1 MSEEAI
7 WIKNGRIID
16 PANGRDE
23 VSDLYIADG
32 RICEAPAAKES
43 EAANVIDASGKIVAP
58 GFIDLRAH
66 LRELG
71 GGGRETIAS
80 GTRAAAAGGF
90 TTVVCM
96 PDVSPAADNPGTIR
110 YLQDA
115 IEKDAC
121 IDVLLTGSITLDRKG
136 EQLAP
141 IGSLKQSGVIAVT
154 DCPASTGN
162 NEIFRRSLEYAAMFD
177 LPILDLPRDPFLA
190 SNAVAHE
197 GAQALRLGLRG
208 WPRAAEELF
217 VYRAVSLAMLTKAHV
232 HLQSLS
238 SAGSVEILQRA
249 KERGVPVTADVTP
262 HHLALTDST
271 LADYNTNLKTNPP
284 LREESDRQALL
295 AGLLDGTIDCI
306 ATAHEP
312 YLEHEKDMEFDLAPF
327 GVIGLETALS
337 VSLESI
343 VTSGAGSVSDMVAAL
358 TTRPAAVLGLDKGTL
373 SVGAIAD
380 IAIFDQHQEWVVA
393 PENLESLSSNSPWLG
408 KNMTGRVTHVI
419 ATGQLIR
426 DSSLA

>member
-1 MSEEAI
+1 MSEAI

-16 PANGRDE
+16 PANGRNE
-23 VSDLYIADG
+23 VADLYIADG
-32 RICEAPAAKES
+32 RICEAPAGKES
-43 EAANVIDASGKIVAP
+43 KVANVVDASGKIVAP

-121 IDVLLTGSITLDRKG
+121 IDVLLTGSLTLDRQG
-136 EQLAP
+136 EELAP

-190 SNAVAHE
+190 SNAVVHE
-197 GAQALRLGLRG
+197 GAQALRLGLPG

-217 VYRAVSLAMLTKAHV
+217 VYRAVSLAMVTKAHV
-232 HLQSLS
+232 HLQSIS

-249 KERGVPVTADVTP
+249 KERDVPVTADVTP
-262 HHLALTDST
+262 HHLALTDSA
-271 LADYNTNLKTNPP
+271 LADYNTNLKTSPP

-343 VTSGAGSVSDMVAAL
+343 VTSEAGSVSDMVAAL
-358 TTRPAAVLGLDKGTL
+358 TTRPASVLGLEKGTL

-380 IAIFDQHQEWVVA
+380 IVIFDQHQEWVVA

>member
-1 MSEEAI
+1 MSEAI

-23 VSDLYIADG
+23 VADLYIADG
-32 RICEAPAAKES
+32 RICEAPAGKES
-43 EAANVIDASGKIVAP
+43 EVANVVDASGKIVAP

-141 IGSLKQSGVIAVT
+141 IGSLKQSGVVAVT

-177 LPILDLPRDPFLA
+177 LPIFDLPRDPFLA
-190 SNAVAHE
+190 SNAVVHE

-343 VTSGAGSVSDMVAAL
+343 VKSGAGSVSDMVAAL
-358 TTRPAAVLGLDKGTL
+358 THRPASVLGLNKGTL
-373 SVGAIAD
+373 SSGAIAD
-380 IAIFDQHQEWVVA
+380 IVIFDQQKEWIVT

-419 ATGQLIR
+419 SAGQHIR
-426 DSSLA
+426 DFSLA

>member
-1 MSEEAI
+1 MSEAI

-16 PANGRDE
+16 PANGRNE
-23 VSDLYIADG
+23 VADLHIADG
-32 RICEAPAAKES
+32 RICEAPAGKEI
-43 EAANVIDASGKIVAP
+43 EVANVVDASGKIVAP

-121 IDVLLTGSITLDRKG
+121 IDVLLTGSLTLDRQG

-190 SNAVAHE
+190 SNAVVHE
-197 GAQALRLGLRG
+197 GAQALRLGLPG

-217 VYRAVSLAMLTKAHV
+217 VYRAVSLAMVTKAHV
-232 HLQSLS
+232 HLQSIS

-249 KERGVPVTADVTP
+249 KERDVPVTADVTP
-262 HHLALTDST
+262 HHLALTDSA
-271 LADYNTNLKTNPP
+271 LADYNTNLKTSPP

-343 VTSGAGSVSDMVAAL
+343 VTSEAGSVSDMVAAL
-358 TTRPAAVLGLDKGTL
+358 TTRPASVLGLEKGTL

-380 IAIFDQHQEWVVA
+380 IVIFDQHQEWVVA

-426 DSSLA
+426 VSSLA

>member
-1 MSEEAI
+1 MSEAI

-23 VSDLYIADG
+23 VADLYIADG
-32 RICEAPAAKES
+32 RICEASAGKES
-43 EAANVIDASGKIVAP
+43 EVANVVDASGKIVAP

-121 IDVLLTGSITLDRKG
+121 IDVLLTGSLTLDRQG

-154 DCPASTGN
+154 DCPSTTGN

-190 SNAVAHE
+190 SNAVVHE
-197 GAQALRLGLRG
+197 GAQALRLGLPG

-217 VYRAVSLAMLTKAHV
+217 VYRAVSLAMVTKAHV
-232 HLQSLS
+232 HLQSIS

-249 KERGVPVTADVTP
+249 KERDVPVTADVTP
-262 HHLALTDST
+262 HHLALTDSA
-271 LADYNTNLKTNPP
+271 LADYNTNLKTSPP

-337 VSLESI
+337 VSIESI
-343 VTSGAGSVSDMVAAL
+343 VTSEAGSVSDMVAAL
-358 TTRPAAVLGLDKGTL
+358 TTRPASVLGLEKGTL

-380 IAIFDQHQEWVVA
+380 IVIFDQHQEWVVA
-393 PENLESLSSNSPWLG
+393 PENLESFSSNSPWLG
-408 KNMTGRVTHVI
+408 KNMIGRVTHVI

>member
-1 MSEEAI
+1 MSEAI

-23 VSDLYIADG
+23 VADLYIADG
-32 RICEAPAAKES
+32 RIFEAPAGKES
-43 EAANVIDASGKIVAP
+43 EVANVVDASGKIVAP

-141 IGSLKQSGVIAVT
+141 IGSLKQSGVVAVT

-177 LPILDLPRDPFLA
+177 LPIFDLPRDPFLA
-190 SNAVAHE
+190 SNAVVHE

-343 VTSGAGSVSDMVAAL
+343 VKSGAGSVSDMVAAL
-358 TTRPAAVLGLDKGTL
+358 THRPASVLGLNKGTL
-373 SVGAIAD
+373 SSGAIAD
-380 IAIFDQHQEWVVA
+380 IVIFDQQKEWIVT

-419 ATGQLIR
+419 SAGQHIR

>member
-1 MSEEAI
+1 MSEAI

-23 VSDLYIADG
+23 VADLYIADG
-32 RICEAPAAKES
+32 RIFEAPAGKES
-43 EAANVIDASGKIVAP
+43 EVANVVDASGKIVAP

-141 IGSLKQSGVIAVT
+141 IGSLKQSGVVAVT

-190 SNAVAHE
+190 SNAVVHE

-343 VTSGAGSVSDMVAAL
+343 VRSGAGSMSDMVSAL
-358 TTRPAAVLGLDKGTL
+358 TYRPASVLGLNKGTL
-373 SVGAIAD
+373 SSGSIAD
-380 IAIFDQHQEWVVA
+380 IVIFDQQKEWAVT

-408 KNMTGRVTHVI
+408 ENMTGRVTHVI
-419 ATGQLIR
+419 STGQHIR

>member
-1 MSEEAI
+1 MSEAI

-23 VSDLYIADG
+23 VADLYIADG
-32 RICEAPAAKES
+32 RIFEAPAGKES
-43 EAANVIDASGKIVAP
+43 EVANVVDASGKIVAP

-141 IGSLKQSGVIAVT
+141 IGSLKQSGVVAVT

-177 LPILDLPRDPFLA
+177 LPIFDLPRDPFLA
-190 SNAVAHE
+190 SNAVVHE

-343 VTSGAGSVSDMVAAL
+343 VKSGAGSVSDMVAAL
-358 TTRPAAVLGLDKGTL
+358 THRPASVLGLNKGTL
-373 SVGAIAD
+373 SSGAIAD
-380 IAIFDQHQEWVVA
+380 IVIFDQQKEWIVT

-419 ATGQLIR
+419 SAGQHIR
-426 DSSLA
+426 DFSLA

>member
-1 MSEEAI
+1 MSEAI

-23 VSDLYIADG
+23 VADLYLADG
-32 RICEAPAAKES
+32 RICEAPAGKES
-43 EAANVIDASGKIVAP
+43 EVANVVDASGKIVAP

-141 IGSLKQSGVIAVT
+141 IGSLKQSGVVAVT

-343 VTSGAGSVSDMVAAL
+343 VRSGAGSVSDMVAAL
-358 TTRPAAVLGLDKGTL
+358 THRPASVLGLNKGTL
-373 SVGAIAD
+373 SSGAIAD
-380 IAIFDQHQEWVVA
+380 IVIFDQQKEWIVT

-408 KNMTGRVTHVI
+408 ENMTGRVTHVI
-419 ATGQLIR
+419 SAGQHIR

>member
-1 MSEEAI
+1 MSEAI
-7 WIKNGRIID
+7 CIKNGRIID
-16 PANGRDE
+16 PANGRNE
-23 VSDLYIADG
+23 VADLHIADG
-32 RICEAPAAKES
+32 RICEAPAGKEI
-43 EAANVIDASGKIVAP
+43 EVANVVDASGKIVAP

-121 IDVLLTGSITLDRKG
+121 IDVLLTGSLTLDRQG

-190 SNAVAHE
+190 SNAVVHE
-197 GAQALRLGLRG
+197 GAQALRLGLPG

-217 VYRAVSLAMLTKAHV
+217 VYRAVSLAMVTKAHV
-232 HLQSLS
+232 HLQSIS

-249 KERGVPVTADVTP
+249 KERDVPVTADVTP
-262 HHLALTDST
+262 HHLALTDSA
-271 LADYNTNLKTNPP
+271 LADYNTNLKTSPP

-343 VTSGAGSVSDMVAAL
+343 VTSEAGSVSDMVAAL
-358 TTRPAAVLGLDKGTL
+358 TTRPASVLGLEKGTL

-380 IAIFDQHQEWVVA
+380 IVIFDQHQEWVVA

>member
-1 MSEEAI
+1 MSEAI

-23 VSDLYIADG
+23 VADLYIADG
-32 RICEAPAAKES
+32 RIFEAPAGKES
-43 EAANVIDASGKIVAP
+43 EVANVVDASGKIVAP

-141 IGSLKQSGVIAVT
+141 IGSLKQSGVVAVT

-343 VTSGAGSVSDMVAAL
+343 VKSGAGSVSDMVAAL
-358 TTRPAAVLGLDKGTL
+358 THRPASVLGLNKGTL
-373 SVGAIAD
+373 SSGAIAD
-380 IAIFDQHQEWVVA
+380 IVIFDQQKEWIVT

-419 ATGQLIR
+419 SAGQHIR

>member
-1 MSEEAI
+1 MRGGI

-23 VSDLYIADG
+23 VADLYVADG
-32 RICEAPAAKES
+32 RICEAPAGKES
-43 EAANVIDASGKIVAP
+43 EVANVVDASGKIVAP

-115 IEKDAC
+115 IQKDAC

-141 IGSLKQSGVIAVT
+141 IGSLKKSGVVAVT
-154 DCPASTGN
+154 DCPSSTAN

-177 LPILDLPRDPFLA
+177 LPIFDLPRDPFLS
-190 SNAVAHE
+190 SNAVVHE

-271 LADYNTNLKTNPP
+271 LADYNTNFKTNPP

-343 VTSGAGSVSDMVAAL
+343 VKSGAGSVSDMVAAL
-358 TTRPAAVLGLDKGTL
+358 TYRPASVLGLNKGTL
-373 SVGAIAD
+373 SSGAIAD
-380 IAIFDQHQEWVVA
+380 IVIFDQQKEWIVI

-408 KNMTGRVTHVI
+408 ENMTGRVTHVI
-419 ATGQLIR
+419 SAGQLIR

>member
-1 MSEEAI
+1 MSEAI

-23 VSDLYIADG
+23 VADLYIADG
-32 RICEAPAAKES
+32 RICEASAGKES
-43 EAANVIDASGKIVAP
+43 EVANVVDASGKIVAP

-141 IGSLKQSGVIAVT
+141 IGSLKQSGVVAVT

-190 SNAVAHE
+190 SNAVVHE
-197 GAQALRLGLRG
+197 GAQALRLGLPG

-217 VYRAVSLAMLTKAHV
+217 VYRAVSLAMVTKAHV
-232 HLQSLS
+232 HLQSIS

-249 KERGVPVTADVTP
+249 KERDVPVTADVTP
-262 HHLALTDST
+262 HHLALTDSA
-271 LADYNTNLKTNPP
+271 LADYNTNLKTSPP

-343 VTSGAGSVSDMVAAL
+343 VTSEAGSVSDMVAAL
-358 TTRPAAVLGLDKGTL
+358 TTRPASVLGLEKGTL

-380 IAIFDQHQEWVVA
+380 IVIFDQHQEWVVT

-408 KNMTGRVTHVI
+408 KNMIGRVTHVI

>member
-1 MSEEAI
+1 MSEAI

-23 VSDLYIADG
+23 VADLYIADG
-32 RICEAPAAKES
+32 RICEAPARKES
-43 EAANVIDASGKIVAP
+43 EVANVVDASGKIVAP

-141 IGSLKQSGVIAVT
+141 IGSLKQSGVVAVT

-190 SNAVAHE
+190 SNAVVHE

-343 VTSGAGSVSDMVAAL
+343 VKSGAGSVSDMVAAL
-358 TTRPAAVLGLDKGTL
+358 THRPASVLGLNKGTL
-373 SVGAIAD
+373 SSGAIAD
-380 IAIFDQHQEWVVA
+380 IVIFDQQKEWIVT

-419 ATGQLIR
+419 SAGQHIR

>member
-1 MSEEAI
+1 MSEAI

-23 VSDLYIADG
+23 VADLYIANG
-32 RICEAPAAKES
+32 LICEAPAAKES
-43 EAANVIDASGKIVAP
+43 EAANVVDASGKIVAP

-141 IGSLKQSGVIAVT
+141 IGSLKQSGVVAVT

-197 GAQALRLGLRG
+197 GAQALRLGLPG

-343 VTSGAGSVSDMVAAL
+343 VRSGAGSMSDMVSAL
-358 TTRPAAVLGLDKGTL
+358 TYRPASVLGLNKGTL
-373 SVGAIAD
+373 SSGSIAD
-380 IAIFDQHQEWVVA
+380 IVIFDQQKEWAVT

-408 KNMTGRVTHVI
+408 ENMTGRVTHVI
-419 ATGQLIR
+419 STGQHIR

>member
-1 MSEEAI
+1 MSEAI

-23 VSDLYIADG
+23 VADLYIADG
-32 RICEAPAAKES
+32 RICEAPASKES
-43 EAANVIDASGKIVAP
+43 EVANLVDAAGKIVAP

-141 IGSLKQSGVIAVT
+141 IGSLKQSGVVAVT

-197 GAQALRLGLRG
+197 GALALRLGLPG

-343 VTSGAGSVSDMVAAL
+343 VKSGAGSVSDMVAAL
-358 TTRPAAVLGLDKGTL
+358 THRPASVLGLNKGTL
-373 SVGAIAD
+373 SSGAIAD
-380 IAIFDQHQEWVVA
+380 IVIFDQQKEWIVT
-393 PENLESLSSNSPWLG
+393 PENLESLSSNSPWLS

-419 ATGQLIR
+419 SAGQHIR

>member
-1 MSEEAI
+1 MRGGI

-23 VSDLYIADG
+23 VADLYVADG
-32 RICEAPAAKES
+32 RICEAPAGKES
-43 EAANVIDASGKIVAP
+43 EVANVVDASGKIVAP

-115 IEKDAC
+115 IQKDAC

-141 IGSLKQSGVIAVT
+141 IGSLKKSGVVAVT
-154 DCPASTGN
+154 DCPSSTAN

-177 LPILDLPRDPFLA
+177 LPIFDLPRDPFLS
-190 SNAVAHE
+190 SNAVVHE

-217 VYRAVSLAMLTKAHV
+217 VYRAISLAMLTKAHV

-343 VTSGAGSVSDMVAAL
+343 VKSGAGSVSDMVAAL
-358 TTRPAAVLGLDKGTL
+358 TYRPASVLGLNKGTL
-373 SVGAIAD
+373 SSGAIAD
-380 IAIFDQHQEWVVA
+380 IVIFDQQKEWIVT

-408 KNMTGRVTHVI
+408 ENMTGRVTHVI
-419 ATGQLIR
+419 SAGQLIR

>member
-1 MSEEAI
+1 MRGGI

-23 VSDLYIADG
+23 VADLYIADG
-32 RICEAPAAKES
+32 RICEAPAGKES
-43 EAANVIDASGKIVAP
+43 EVANVVDASGKIVAP

-115 IEKDAC
+115 IQKDAC

-141 IGSLKQSGVIAVT
+141 IGSLKISGVVAVT
-154 DCPASTGN
+154 DCPSSTAN

-177 LPILDLPRDPFLA
+177 LPIFDLPRDPFLS
-190 SNAVAHE
+190 SNAVVHE

-217 VYRAVSLAMLTKAHV
+217 VYRAISLAMLTKAHV

-343 VTSGAGSVSDMVAAL
+343 VKSGAGSVSDMVAAL
-358 TTRPAAVLGLDKGTL
+358 TYRPASVLGLNKGTL
-373 SVGAIAD
+373 SSGAIAD
-380 IAIFDQHQEWVVA
+380 IVIFDQQKEWIVT

-408 KNMTGRVTHVI
+408 ENMTGRVTHVI
-419 ATGQLIR
+419 SAGQLIR

>member
-1 MSEEAI
+1 MSEAI

-23 VSDLYIADG
+23 VADLYIADG
-32 RICEAPAAKES
+32 RICEAPAGKES
-43 EAANVIDASGKIVAP
+43 EVANVVDASGKIVAP

-141 IGSLKQSGVIAVT
+141 IGSLKQSGVVAVT

-177 LPILDLPRDPFLA
+177 LPIFDLPRDPFLA
-190 SNAVAHE
+190 SNAVVHE

-343 VTSGAGSVSDMVAAL
+343 VKSGAGSVSDMVAAL
-358 TTRPAAVLGLDKGTL
+358 THRPASVLGLNKGTL
-373 SVGAIAD
+373 SSGAIAD
-380 IAIFDQHQEWVVA
+380 IVIFDQQKEWIVT

-419 ATGQLIR
+419 SAGQHIR

>member
-1 MSEEAI
+1 MSEAI

-23 VSDLYIADG
+23 VADLYIANG
-32 RICEAPAAKES
+32 LICEAPAAKES
-43 EAANVIDASGKIVAP
+43 EAANVVDASGKIVAP

-141 IGSLKQSGVIAVT
+141 IGSLKQSGVVAVT

-343 VTSGAGSVSDMVAAL
+343 VKSGAGSVSDMVSAL
-358 TTRPAAVLGLDKGTL
+358 THRPASVLGLNKGTL
-373 SVGAIAD
+373 SSGAIAD
-380 IAIFDQHQEWVVA
+380 IVVFDQQKEWVVT

-419 ATGQLIR
+419 SAGQHIR

>member
-1 MSEEAI
+1 MSEVI

-23 VSDLYIADG
+23 VADLYVADG
-32 RICEAPAAKES
+32 RICEALAGRES
-43 EAANVIDASGKIVAP
+43 EIANVVDAAEKIVAP

-80 GTRAAAAGGF
+80 GTRAAADGGF

-121 IDVLLTGSITLDRKG
+121 IDVLLTGSTTLDRKG

-141 IGSLKQSGVIAVT
+141 IGSLKQSGVVAVT

-190 SNAVAHE
+190 SNAVVHE

-208 WPRAAEELF
+208 WPRAAEELY

-262 HHLALTDST
+262 HHLALTDSA

-312 YLEHEKDMEFDLAPF
+312 YLENEKDMEFDLAPF

-343 VTSGAGSVSDMVAAL
+343 VKSGAGSVSDMVAAL
-358 TTRPAAVLGLDKGTL
+358 TCRPASVLGLEKGTL
-373 SVGAIAD
+373 SAGAIAD
-380 IAIFDQHQEWVVA
+380 IVVFDQHKEWIVT
-393 PENLESLSSNSPWLG
+393 PDSLESLSSNSPWLG
-408 KNMTGRVTHVI
+408 KHMTGRATHVI
-419 ATGQLIR
+419 SSGKNIR
-426 DSSLA
+426 NSSLA

>member
-1 MSEEAI
+1 MSEAI

-23 VSDLYIADG
+23 VADLYIADG
-32 RICEAPAAKES
+32 RICEAPAGKES
-43 EAANVIDASGKIVAP
+43 EVANVVDASGKIVAP

-121 IDVLLTGSITLDRKG
+121 IDVLLTGSVTLDRKG

-141 IGSLKQSGVIAVT
+141 IGSLKQSGVVAVT

-343 VTSGAGSVSDMVAAL
+343 VRSGAGSVSDMVAAL
-358 TTRPAAVLGLDKGTL
+358 THRPASVLGLNKGTL
-373 SVGAIAD
+373 SSGAIAD
-380 IAIFDQHQEWVVA
+380 IVIFDQQKEWIVT

-408 KNMTGRVTHVI
+408 ENMTGRVTHVI
-419 ATGQLIR
+419 SAGQHIR

>member
-1 MSEEAI
+1 MSEAI

-23 VSDLYIADG
+23 VADLYIADG
-32 RICEAPAAKES
+32 RICETPAGKES
-43 EAANVIDASGKIVAP
+43 EVANVVDASGKIVAP

-121 IDVLLTGSITLDRKG
+121 IDVLLTGSLTLDRQG

-190 SNAVAHE
+190 SNAVVHE
-197 GAQALRLGLRG
+197 GAQALRLGLPG

-217 VYRAVSLAMLTKAHV
+217 VYRAVSLAMVTKAHV
-232 HLQSLS
+232 HLQSIS

-249 KERGVPVTADVTP
+249 KERDVPVTADVTP
-262 HHLALTDST
+262 HHLALTDSA
-271 LADYNTNLKTNPP
+271 LADYNTNLKTSPP

-343 VTSGAGSVSDMVAAL
+343 VTSEAGSVSDMVAAL
-358 TTRPAAVLGLDKGTL
+358 TTRPASVLGLEKGTL

-380 IAIFDQHQEWVVA
+380 IVIFDQHQEWVVA
-393 PENLESLSSNSPWLG
+393 PENLESFSSNSPWLG
-408 KNMTGRVTHVI
+408 KNMIGRVTHVI

>member
-1 MSEEAI
+1 MSEAI

-23 VSDLYIADG
+23 VADLYIADG
-32 RICEAPAAKES
+32 RICEAPAGKES
-43 EAANVIDASGKIVAP
+43 EVANVVDASGKIVAP

-141 IGSLKQSGVIAVT
+141 IGSLKQSGVVAVT

-190 SNAVAHE
+190 SNAVVHE

-262 HHLALTDST
+262 HHLALTDSS

-312 YLEHEKDMEFDLAPF
+312 YLAHEKDMEFDLAPF

-343 VTSGAGSVSDMVAAL
+343 VKSGAGSLSDMVAAL
-358 TTRPAAVLGLDKGTL
+358 SHRPASVLGLNKGTL
-373 SVGAIAD
+373 SSGAIAD
-380 IAIFDQHQEWVVA
+380 IVIFDQQKEWIVT

-408 KNMTGRVTHVI
+408 KKMTGRVTHVI
-419 ATGQLIR
+419 SAGQHIR

>member
-1 MSEEAI
+1 MRGGI

-23 VSDLYIADG
+23 VADLYVADG
-32 RICEAPAAKES
+32 RICEAPADKES
-43 EAANVIDASGKIVAP
+43 EFANVVEASGKIVAP

-115 IEKDAC
+115 IQKDAC

-141 IGSLKQSGVIAVT
+141 IGSLKKSGVVAVT
-154 DCPASTGN
+154 DCPSSTAN

-177 LPILDLPRDPFLA
+177 LPIFDLPRDPFLS
-190 SNAVAHE
+190 SNAVVHE

-343 VTSGAGSVSDMVAAL
+343 VKSGAGSVSDMVAAL
-358 TTRPAAVLGLDKGTL
+358 TYRPASVLGLNKGTL
-373 SVGAIAD
+373 SSGAIAD
-380 IAIFDQHQEWVVA
+380 IVIFDQQKEWIVI

-408 KNMTGRVTHVI
+408 ENMTGRVTHVI
-419 ATGQLIR
+419 SAGQLIR

>member
-1 MSEEAI
+1 MSEAI

-23 VSDLYIADG
+23 VADLYIADG
-32 RICEAPAAKES
+32 RICEASAGKES
-43 EAANVIDASGKIVAP
+43 EVANVVDASGKIVAP

-121 IDVLLTGSITLDRKG
+121 IDVLLTGSLTLDRQG

-154 DCPASTGN
+154 DCPSTTGN

-190 SNAVAHE
+190 SNAVVHE
-197 GAQALRLGLRG
+197 GAQALRLGLPG

-217 VYRAVSLAMLTKAHV
+217 VYRAVSLAMVTKAHV
-232 HLQSLS
+232 HLQSIS

-249 KERGVPVTADVTP
+249 KERDVPVTADVTP
-262 HHLALTDST
+262 HHLALTDSA
-271 LADYNTNLKTNPP
+271 LADYNTNLKTSPP

-343 VTSGAGSVSDMVAAL
+343 VTSEAGSVSDMVAAL
-358 TTRPAAVLGLDKGTL
+358 TTRPASVLGLEKGTL

-380 IAIFDQHQEWVVA
+380 IVIFDQHQEWVVT

-408 KNMTGRVTHVI
+408 KNMIGRVTHVI

>member
-1 MSEEAI
+1 MSEDI

-16 PANGRDE
+16 PRNGRDE
-23 VSDLYIADG
+23 IADLFVADG
-32 RICEAPAAKES
+32 RICEVPAGKES
-43 EAANVIDASGKIVAP
+43 EIANVVDASEKIVAP
-58 GFIDLRAH
+58 GFIDLRTH

-96 PDVSPAADNPGTIR
+96 PDVSPAADNSGTIR

-121 IDVLLTGSITLDRKG
+121 IDVLLTGSITLDRMG

-141 IGSLKQSGVIAVT
+141 IGSLKQSGVVAVT

-177 LPILDLPRDPFLA
+177 LPIFDLPRDPFLA
-190 SNAVAHE
+190 TNAVVHE
-197 GAQALRLGLRG
+197 GAQALRLGLCG
-208 WPRAAEELF
+208 WPRTAEELF

-249 KERGVPVTADVTP
+249 KERGVPVTADITP

-271 LADYNTNLKTNPP
+271 LSDYNTNLKTNPP

-295 AGLLDGTIDCI
+295 AGLLDGTVDCI

-312 YLEHEKDMEFDLAPF
+312 YLENEKDMEFDLAPF

-343 VTSGAGSVSDMVAAL
+343 VKSGAGSLSDMVAAL
-358 TTRPAAVLGLDKGTL
+358 TYRPASVLGLEKGTL
-373 SVGAIAD
+373 STGAIAD
-380 IAIFDQHQEWVVA
+380 IVVFDQRKEWSVT

-408 KNMTGRVTHVI
+408 KKMTGRVTHVI
-419 ATGQLIR
+419 SAGKKIR
-426 DSSLA
+426 SSSLA

>member
-1 MSEEAI
+1 MSEAI

-23 VSDLYIADG
+23 VADLYIADG
-32 RICEAPAAKES
+32 RIFEAPAGKES
-43 EAANVIDASGKIVAP
+43 EVANVVDASGKIVAP

-141 IGSLKQSGVIAVT
+141 IGSLKQSGVVAVT

-343 VTSGAGSVSDMVAAL
+343 VKSGAGSVSDMVAAL
-358 TTRPAAVLGLDKGTL
+358 THRPASVLGLNKGTL
-373 SVGAIAD
+373 SSGAIAD
-380 IAIFDQHQEWVVA
+380 IVVFDQQKEWVVT

-419 ATGQLIR
+419 SAGQHIR

>member
-1 MSEEAI
+1 MSEAI

-23 VSDLYIADG
+23 VADLYIADG
-32 RICEAPAAKES
+32 RICEAPAGKES
-43 EAANVIDASGKIVAP
+43 EVANVVDASGKIVAP

-121 IDVLLTGSITLDRKG
+121 IDVLLTGSVTLDRKG

-141 IGSLKQSGVIAVT
+141 IGSLKQSGVVAVT

-343 VTSGAGSVSDMVAAL
+343 VRSGAGSVSDMVAAL
-358 TTRPAAVLGLDKGTL
+358 THRPASVLGLNKGTL
-373 SVGAIAD
+373 SSGAIAD
-380 IAIFDQHQEWVVA
+380 IVIFDQQKEWIVT

-408 KNMTGRVTHVI
+408 ENMTGRVTHVI
-419 ATGQLIR
+419 SAGQHIR
-426 DSSLA
+426 DSTLA

>member
-1 MSEEAI
+1 MSEAI

-23 VSDLYIADG
+23 VGDLYVADG
-32 RICEAPAAKES
+32 RICEAPGAKEG
-43 EAANVIDASGKIVAP
+43 ETANVVDASGKIVAP

-141 IGSLKQSGVIAVT
+141 IGSLKQSGVVAVT

-197 GAQALRLGLRG
+197 GALALRLGLPG

-337 VSLESI
+337 VCLESM
-343 VTSGAGSVSDMVAAL
+343 VKSGAGSVSDMIAAL
-358 TTRPAAVLGLDKGTL
+358 THRPAFVLGLNKGTL
-373 SVGAIAD
+373 SSGAIAD
-380 IAIFDQHQEWVVA
+380 IVIFDQQKEWIVT

-408 KNMTGRVTHVI
+408 ENMTGRVTHVI
-419 ATGQLIR
+419 SAGQQIR

>member
-1 MSEEAI
+1 
-7 WIKNGRIID
+7 
-16 PANGRDE
+16 
-23 VSDLYIADG
+23 
-32 RICEAPAAKES
+32 
-43 EAANVIDASGKIVAP
+43 
-58 GFIDLRAH
+58 

-121 IDVLLTGSITLDRKG
+121 IDVLLTGSVTLDRKG

-141 IGSLKQSGVIAVT
+141 IGSLKQSGVVAVT

-343 VTSGAGSVSDMVAAL
+343 VRSGAGSVSDMVAAL
-358 TTRPAAVLGLDKGTL
+358 THRPASVLGLNKGTL
-373 SVGAIAD
+373 SSGAIAD
-380 IAIFDQHQEWVVA
+380 IVIFDQQKEWIVT

-408 KNMTGRVTHVI
+408 ENMTGRVTHVI
-419 ATGQLIR
+419 SAGQHIR
-426 DSSLA
+426 DSTLA

>member
-1 MSEEAI
+1 MSEAI

-23 VSDLYIADG
+23 VADLYIADG
-32 RICEAPAAKES
+32 RICEALAGKES
-43 EAANVIDASGKIVAP
+43 EVANVVDASGKIVAP

-141 IGSLKQSGVIAVT
+141 IGSLKQSGVVAVT

-177 LPILDLPRDPFLA
+177 LPIFDLPRDPFLA
-190 SNAVAHE
+190 SNAVVHE

-343 VTSGAGSVSDMVAAL
+343 VKSGAGSVSDMVAAL
-358 TTRPAAVLGLDKGTL
+358 THRPASVLGLNKGTL
-373 SVGAIAD
+373 SSGAIAD
-380 IAIFDQHQEWVVA
+380 IVVFDQQKEWIVT

-419 ATGQLIR
+419 SAGQHIR

>member
-1 MSEEAI
+1 MSEAI

-23 VSDLYIADG
+23 VADLYLADG
-32 RICEAPAAKES
+32 RICEAPAGKES
-43 EAANVIDASGKIVAP
+43 EVANVVDASGKIVAP

-141 IGSLKQSGVIAVT
+141 IGSLKQSGVVAVT

-343 VTSGAGSVSDMVAAL
+343 VRRGAGSVSDMVAAL
-358 TTRPAAVLGLDKGTL
+358 THRPASVLGLNKGTL
-373 SVGAIAD
+373 SSGAIAD
-380 IAIFDQHQEWVVA
+380 IVIFDQQKEWIVT

-408 KNMTGRVTHVI
+408 ENMTGRVTHVI
-419 ATGQLIR
+419 SAGQHIR

>member
-1 MSEEAI
+1 MSEAI

-23 VSDLYIADG
+23 VADLYIADG
-32 RICEAPAAKES
+32 RICEASAGKES
-43 EAANVIDASGKIVAP
+43 EVANVVDASGKIVAP

-121 IDVLLTGSITLDRKG
+121 IDVLLTGSLTLDRQG

-154 DCPASTGN
+154 DCPSTTGN

-190 SNAVAHE
+190 SNAVVHE
-197 GAQALRLGLRG
+197 GAQALRLGLPG

-217 VYRAVSLAMLTKAHV
+217 VYRAVSLAMVTKAHV
-232 HLQSLS
+232 HLQSIS

-249 KERGVPVTADVTP
+249 KERDVPVTADVTP
-262 HHLALTDST
+262 HHLALTDSA
-271 LADYNTNLKTNPP
+271 LADYNTNLKTSPP

-343 VTSGAGSVSDMVAAL
+343 VTSEAGSVSDMVASL
-358 TTRPAAVLGLDKGTL
+358 TTRPASVLGLEKGTL

-380 IAIFDQHQEWVVA
+380 IVIFDQHQEWVVT

-408 KNMTGRVTHVI
+408 KNMIGRVTHVI

-426 DSSLA
+426 DSFLA

>member
-1 MSEEAI
+1 MSEAI

-23 VSDLYIADG
+23 VADLYIADG
-32 RICEAPAAKES
+32 RICEAPAGKES
-43 EAANVIDASGKIVAP
+43 EVANVVDASGKIVAP

-141 IGSLKQSGVIAVT
+141 IGSLKQSGVVAVT

-177 LPILDLPRDPFLA
+177 LPIFDLPRDPFLA
-190 SNAVAHE
+190 SNAVVHE

-343 VTSGAGSVSDMVAAL
+343 VKSGAGSVSDMVAAL
-358 TTRPAAVLGLDKGTL
+358 THRPASVLGLNKGTL
-373 SVGAIAD
+373 SSGAIAD
-380 IAIFDQHQEWVVA
+380 IVIFDQQKEWIVT

-408 KNMTGRVTHVI
+408 ENMTGRVTHVI
-419 ATGQLIR
+419 SAGQHIR